1 MRFLSG
7 AFAAILALSV
17 AQASPAG
24 AAEGLNDATIFAIFD
39 QANMADIA
47 TGRLGWKKGDS
58 EEVRALAKMVVTDH
72 SAVQRMGRDVAET
85 MGILGTPPDGD
96 GSWAAQAA
104 ALEKLDK
111 LSGREFDEA
120 YLRYEIAYH
129 TAVIEAIETTLLPA
143 IEDPDFKALVEKVL
157 PGFKHHLAATRQAAD
172 GMGIGY

>member
-1 MRFLSG
+1 MNALFKTGLCLM
-7 AFAAILALSV
+7 LALV
-17 AQASPAG
+17 AVRATPAVAG
-24 AAEGLNDATIFAIFD
+24 DLDDETIFAIFD

-47 TGRLGWKKGDS
+47 TGRLGWKKGES

-72 SAVQRMGRDVAET
+72 SAVQRMGRDVAAK
-85 MGILGTPPDGD
+85 MGVLGTPPDGD

-143 IEDPDFKALVEKVL
+143 IEDADFKALVEKVL

-172 GMGIGY
+172 AMGVGY